1 MYFVQEI
8 VENVEIF
15 VENNNFPSLM
25 CISHDGIPS
34 QGTRAL
40 ATAVYQHLQYG

>member
-1 MYFVQEI
+1 MYFVQKI

-25 CISHDGIPS
+25 LAIF
-34 QGTRAL
+34 AL
-40 ATAVYQHLQYG
+40 TLVACVV